1 MLTSIFGNGVASS
14 GTVTSTGTPFQS
26 MYSPAKGAHAVRDSL
41 LKSLQRHKANQYAVF
56 ATSDQYSPQKV
67 AHQFDDA
74 LVVRSSF
81 VISKNNRLYGHT
93 ASAVDEIGNVSER
106 NESRMPD
113 CNSNVSC
120 LLTEESYLTKD

>member
-1 MLTSIFGNGVASS
+1 
-14 GTVTSTGTPFQS
+14 

-74 LVVRSSF
+74 LVVRSSQ
-81 VISKNNRLYGHT
+81 VQWMKLAMCPKEMI
-93 ASAVDEIGNVSER
+93 ADA
-106 NESRMPD
+106 
-113 CNSNVSC
+113 
-120 LLTEESYLTKD
+120 